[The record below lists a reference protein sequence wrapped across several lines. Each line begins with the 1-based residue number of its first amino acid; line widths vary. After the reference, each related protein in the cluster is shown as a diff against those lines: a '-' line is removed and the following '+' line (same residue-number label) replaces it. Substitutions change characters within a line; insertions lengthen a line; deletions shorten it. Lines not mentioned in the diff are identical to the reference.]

1 MNQDLLEHWQLTIE
15 NSCCPIKQKQMLLQY
30 VSNMLQKD
38 AVIIINAAHLAQLVG
53 INEKVMNQM
62 IVSPESFYRSFS
74 IPKRTGGERE
84 ISAPYPS
91 LMMVQQWIYKTI
103 LLGQTEFSDSATG
116 FIPGKSIV
124 DNAKPHIGGKELL
137 KMDIKDFFPS
147 VGIKRVI
154 SVFKGMGYYHQIAY
168 YLASL
173 CCEDGHLPQGAP
185 TSPILS
191 NIVTKRMDYRLR
203 HLAEKYDLIYTRY
216 ADDLTFS
223 GSHIPIKFISIVS
236 AIVED
241 EGFLVNDKKTEIKRK
256 YNRKIITGVSVS
268 SGKPCIPRE
277 MKRWIRQQMYYITQY
292 GLKAHMRRCNI
303 QDPFYALKMNGYL
316 AYWKSVEPDNP
327 YLIKCLNRRREI
339 LDKW

>member
-1 MNQDLLEHWQLTIE
+1 MNQEILERWQTTID
-15 NSCCPIKQKQMLLQY
+15 NSCCTTKQKKMLLQY
-30 VSNMLQKD
+30 VSNMLQKE
-38 AVIIINAAHLAQLVG
+38 AVIIINSAHLAQLVG
-53 INEKVMNQM
+53 INEDVMNKM
-62 IVSPESFYRSFS
+62 IVSPKYFYRSFT
-74 IPKRTGGERE
+74 IPKRAGGVRE

-103 LLGQTEFSDSATG
+103 LLPQTEFSESATG

-147 VGIKRVI
+147 VGINRVI
-154 SVFKGMGYYHQIAY
+154 SVFRGLGYYHQIAY

-173 CCEDGHLPQGAP
+173 CCEDSHLPQGAP

-191 NIVTKRMDYRLR
+191 NIVTKRMDYRLK
-203 HLAEKYDLIYTRY
+203 HLAEKYGLVYTRY

-223 GSHIPIKFISIVS
+223 GQHIPVKFISIVTS
-236 AIVED
+236 IVED
-241 EGFLVNDKKTEIKRK
+241 EGFRVNEKKTEIKRK

-268 SGKPCIPRE
+268 SDKPCIPRE
-277 MKRWIRQQMYYITQY
+277 MKRWIRQQMYYINQF
-292 GLKAHMRRCNI
+292 GLKSHMNRCRL
-303 QDPFYALKMNGYL
+303 QDPFYALRMNGYL

-327 YLIKCLNRRREI
+327 FLLRCLNRKRV
-339 LDKW
+339 